1 MIGYVAGEESA
12 MIQSFATAWFV
23 GAIFALAIGFGVA
36 SLLGMIAIAA
46 KWGSFSIGVGPL
58 RFFEYSGRSGSTIF
72 AVAFRGELLY
82 LAIAVG
88 LANGLATL
96 LFA

>member
-12 MIQSFATAWFV
+12 MIQPFATAWYV
-23 GAIFALAIGFGVA
+23 GAIFAFANSLSIA
-36 SLLGMIAIAA
+36 SLIGMIAIAA

-58 RFFEYSGRSGSTIF
+58 RFFEHTGRSGSTIF
-72 AVAFRGELLY
+72 AVEFRSELLY

>member
-1 MIGYVAGEESA
+1 
-12 MIQSFATAWFV
+12 MIQTLATAWNV
-23 GAIFALAIGFGVA
+23 GANFAFAISLSIA
-36 SLLGMIAIAA
+36 SLIGMIAIAA

-58 RFFEYSGRSGSTIF
+58 RFFEYTGRSGSTIF
-72 AVAFRGELLY
+72 AVEFRGELLY